1 MSFKVVGYQPDWSS
15 NIATIPYRQLTHICF
30 AFALPTSSIGGISLG
45 SNTAQ
50 SRLREVVQ
58 RAHDAGTRVLISVYG
73 GLAAGDLQSV
83 RTANSTAVGRMNTVR
98 NILQIV
104 EDYDLDGVDMD
115 WEYPTG
121 QGDDYAALMATL
133 RGRLPNTKLLTAAVI
148 AGANF
153 SAGLAIQ
160 RPVFDIVDWLGIMTY
175 DDNLPGQPHAS
186 YDFMVKYCQQW
197 LNRGLPPEKLV
208 AGIPFY
214 ARPSGRSYAAYVAAN
229 RANAD
234 LDVVDGSGYNG
245 RPTVRAK
252 TEWALA
258 NAGGVMF
265 WELSQDTVD
274 DTSLVGVVDSIVGRP
289 AADCF
294 TRFFGR
300 TT

>member
-15 NIATIPYRQLTHICF
+15 NMATIPYAKLTHVCF
-30 AFALPTSSIGGISLG
+30 AFALPEDDKGNVRVNGG
-45 SNTAQ
+45 TAQ
-50 SRLREVVQ
+50 NRLREVVR
-58 RAHDAGTRVLISVYG
+58 RAHTVGTKVLISVYG
-73 GLAAGDLQSV
+73 GLSAEDLQRV
-83 RTANSTAVGRMNTVR
+83 RTANSTAIGRMNTVR

-104 EDYDLDGVDMD
+104 DDYNLDGVDMD

-133 RGRLPNTKLLTAAVI
+133 RGRLPNEKLLTAAVI

-197 LNRGLPPEKLV
+197 LSRGLPPEKLV

-214 ARPSGRSYAAYVAAN
+214 ARPSGRSYASYVAADRN
-229 RANAD
+229 NAD
-234 LDVVDGSGYNG
+234 LDVVGGSGYNG

-252 TEWALA
+252 TNWALA

-265 WELSQDTVD
+265 WELSQDTTD
-274 DTSLVGVVDSIVGRP
+274 DTSLVGVVDSVVGRP

-300 TT
+300 TR